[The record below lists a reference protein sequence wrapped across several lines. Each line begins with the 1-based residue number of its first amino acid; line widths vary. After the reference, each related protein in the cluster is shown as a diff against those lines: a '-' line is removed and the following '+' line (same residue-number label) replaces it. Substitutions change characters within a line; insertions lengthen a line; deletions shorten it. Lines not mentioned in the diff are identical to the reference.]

1 MTFFSSFLGYLTFN
15 KLNKSNN
22 KKKIIFF
29 SESKNYR
36 NYLIGL
42 IKSLEEEKKSNLSII
57 YLTSDKN
64 DIDQI
69 SDDIK
74 PIYIGTGF
82 FMALLFYL
90 IDCDILVM
98 TLTDLNNHKIKKS
111 KFCKN
116 YIYLFHSLVS
126 VHKTYTHEAFKNYDI
141 ILCNGEYQKKE
152 LRYCEK
158 FFNFKE
164 KKLFNTGYLYL
175 EHLHNNKKFMVDNNK
190 ILFAPSWNKSPR
202 NLFDDYAEKISDI
215 LLDKNY
221 NITLRTHPETLKRS
235 TKNLEKIR
243 KKNLKNI
250 NFILN
255 TDLENLNS
263 LNDSSLLITDNGGIA
278 LEYIVVQRKPVIY
291 IDYSEKIH
299 NKFFDKLELETIED
313 KFKKEIGTTID
324 ISKLNQIEFY
334 ITEAKRNFANKLK
347 VVDKLILEHG
357 LITKNQ
363 SQNSKDVI
371 LKLLD

>member
-1 MTFFSSFLGYLTFN
+1 MTFFSSFLGYQTFN

-82 FMALLFYL
+82 FMTLLFYL

-175 EHLHNNKKFMVDNNK
+175 EHLYNNKKFKVDNNK
-190 ILFAPSWNKSPR
+190 ILFAPSWNKSSR
-202 NLFDDYAEKISDI
+202 NLFDDYAEEISDI

-235 TKNLEKIR
+235 IKNLEKIR
-243 KKNLKNI
+243 SNEDEHYYHAGTNTIKEQIYATGGRVL
-250 NFILN
+250 NFVCLS
-255 TDLENLNS
+255 ENFFEARTKVMNSINS
-263 LNDSSLLITDNGGIA
+263 LNWDGGF
-278 LEYIVVQRKPVIY
+278 YRKDIGYKVI
-291 IDYSEKIH
+291 DE
-299 NKFFDKLELETIED
+299 
-313 KFKKEIGTTID
+313 
-324 ISKLNQIEFY
+324 
-334 ITEAKRNFANKLK
+334 
-347 VVDKLILEHG
+347 
-357 LITKNQ
+357 
-363 SQNSKDVI
+363 
-371 LKLLD
+371 